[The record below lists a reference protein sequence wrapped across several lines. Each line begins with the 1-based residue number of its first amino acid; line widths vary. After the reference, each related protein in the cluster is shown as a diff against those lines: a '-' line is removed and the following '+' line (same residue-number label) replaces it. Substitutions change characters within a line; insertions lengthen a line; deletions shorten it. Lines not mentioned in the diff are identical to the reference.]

1 MRSVMRSSPV
11 ARLVGC
17 ALAAGFASSA
27 TAASC
32 DFADYP
38 GEIFIDGTCMAGGL
52 DGTVQTF
59 TLKGRSVRVE
69 FGGHQ
74 GRFHR
79 WRLNGKA
86 ASAYEFNR
94 EAYCGWTDD
103 LAQSFC
109 FATRGPIPQ

>member
-1 MRSVMRSSPV
+1 MITRRTTALLATGVV
-11 ARLVGC
+11 LV
-17 ALAAGFASSA
+17 SSA
-27 TAASC
+27 IALPSVRAADC
-32 DFADYP
+32 EFADYAANLFLEGP
-38 GEIFIDGTCMAGGL
+38 CTTDAGTI
-52 DGTVQTF
+52 TQTF
-59 TLKGRSVRVE
+59 VVKGQQVRVA
-69 FGGHQ
+69 FGDHQ

-109 FATRGPIPQ
+109 FAYRGPIPR

>member
-1 MRSVMRSSPV
+1 MTTRRTTALLATCAVPLTSAILPPP
-11 ARLVGC
+11 AR
-17 ALAAGFASSA
+17 AA
-27 TAASC
+27 TC
-32 DFADYP
+32 DFADYTANL
-38 GEIFIDGTCMAGGL
+38 FL
-52 DGTVQTF
+52 DGPCTMDAAAATQTF
-59 TLKGRSVRVE
+59 VVRGQRVRVA
-69 FGGHQ
+69 FGEHQ

-109 FATRGPIPQ
+109 FAYRGPIPQ